1 MAQVLD
7 FTEYTDE
14 NADEKERAELILEY
28 RRLLACYQI
37 ASRQDKEVVWAVL
50 NRYAPQIDIK

>member
-14 NADEKERAELILEY
+14 SADENAREELILEY

-50 NRYAPQIDIK
+50 NRYAAKIDLK